1 MLDTVESHGYI
12 QQRTRHS
19 DPKVCRSLRSLASC
33 MAWKSIRF
41 GCTNMDSRAKN
52 KNAGTSQPADDAE
65 ALIEYPPKGS
75 SSDLITVPSLRRSS
89 EPSWYAV
96 YTRSRFEKKMLT
108 ELTDR
113 SVEVFLPMREI
124 LSRWKDRKKRIWI
137 PLFPSYI
144 FVNQVDTPENRYRV
158 LNVPGAVRFVG
169 HEGHPESI
177 PEDQILSVRRFLEA
191 SISVDP
197 YPYMRI
203 GRRVE
208 IIAGP
213 LKGIVGI
220 LVQKKGRF
228 RFVLQVDLIRQ
239 AVSVEI
245 DACDVRPL

>member
-1 MLDTVESHGYI
+1 
-12 QQRTRHS
+12 
-19 DPKVCRSLRSLASC
+19 
-33 MAWKSIRF
+33 
-41 GCTNMDSRAKN
+41 MDSRANN

-65 ALIEYPPKGS
+65 ALIEYPPKVS
-75 SSDLITVPSLRRSS
+75 SCDLITVPFLRHSS

-96 YTRSRFEKKMLT
+96 YTRSRFEKKLLT
-108 ELTDR
+108 QLTDR

-137 PLFPSYI
+137 PLFPGYI
-144 FVNQVDTPENRYRV
+144 FVNQVDTPENRHRV

-191 SISVDP
+191 SISIDP
-197 YPYMRI
+197 YPYLRI

-245 DACDVRPL
+245 DASDVRPL

>member
-1 MLDTVESHGYI
+1 
-12 QQRTRHS
+12 
-19 DPKVCRSLRSLASC
+19 
-33 MAWKSIRF
+33 MA
-41 GCTNMDSRAKN
+41 SRANN
-52 KNAGTSQPADDAE
+52 KNADIPHPADDARP
-65 ALIEYPPKGS
+65 LIDHS
-75 SSDLITVPSLRRSS
+75 SRASGSDLITVPSLRRAS
-89 EPSWYAV
+89 EPCWYAV

-137 PLFPSYI
+137 PLFPGYI
-144 FVNQVDTPENRYRV
+144 FVNQIDTPENRYRV

-169 HEGHPESI
+169 HEGRPEPI

-191 SISVDP
+191 SISIDP
-197 YPYMRI
+197 YPYLRV

-220 LVQKKGRF
+220 LVYKKGRF

-245 DACDVRPL
+245 DASDVRPL